1 MYAIWDALTTQFLCA
16 GQFMSSAFIEFLIDF
31 LALDYSEWLNT
42 IYIHFIVHVKVFY
55 QTLILVLE
63 IYIML

>member
-1 MYAIWDALTTQFLCA
+1 
-16 GQFMSSAFIEFLIDF
+16 MSSAFIEFLIDF

-63 IYIML
+63 IYIMPLALMLLVDYELTQILK

>member
-1 MYAIWDALTTQFLCA
+1 
-16 GQFMSSAFIEFLIDF
+16 MSSAFIEFLIDF